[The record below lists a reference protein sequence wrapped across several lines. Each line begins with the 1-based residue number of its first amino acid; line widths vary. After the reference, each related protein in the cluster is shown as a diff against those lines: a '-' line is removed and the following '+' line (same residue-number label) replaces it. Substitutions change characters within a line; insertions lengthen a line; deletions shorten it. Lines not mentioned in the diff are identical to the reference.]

1 MSLDGARTGC
11 RRWTA
16 SPTVTARSAGLLG
29 GFAGI
34 AGVAGITGWD
44 DGRTAVPQVSTGPGV
59 RTRAE
64 LESQPELWERAVG
77 LAATGGLS
85 MLPEPGV
92 PVLVLGCGT
101 SYYIGDSYAQLRT
114 RGGLGP
120 TRAAVPAELVAA
132 EPGETVVL
140 LSRSGTTGDVLR
152 VARSLAG
159 AHRVVAVVGTPGSP
173 IDLVAD
179 ARLLLD
185 WADET
190 SVVQTRF
197 ATTALTALRT
207 SLGEDLSGLPG
218 QAAQAL
224 VAALPPPGL
233 THLVFLGSGWTLGLA
248 HEAALKCREAAGAW
262 TEAYPVAEY
271 EHGPISCAGPAS
283 LVFAFAPLPDATRA
297 AILATGATLEVAR
310 LDPQAELVRIHRQAV
325 AMAQRV
331 GRDPDHPPH
340 LNRSVQLP
348 S

>member
-1 MSLDGARTGC
+1 
-11 RRWTA
+11 
-16 SPTVTARSAGLLG
+16 
-29 GFAGI
+29 
-34 AGVAGITGWD
+34 
-44 DGRTAVPQVSTGPGV
+44 
-59 RTRAE
+59 
-64 LESQPELWERAVG
+64 
-77 LAATGGLS
+77 

-101 SYYIGDSYAQLRT
+101 SYYIADSYAQLRT
-114 RGGLGP
+114 RGGLGR
-120 TRAAVPAELVAA
+120 TRAAVPAELVEA
-132 EPGETVVL
+132 EPEETVVL

-152 VARSLAG
+152 VARTLAG
-159 AHRVVAVVGTPGSP
+159 RHRTVAVVGTAGSP

-179 ARLLLD
+179 THLLLD

-197 ATTALTALRT
+197 ATTALTAFRT
-207 SLGEDLSGLPG
+207 SLGEDLSGLP
-218 QAAQAL
+218 AQATEAL
-224 VAALPPPGL
+224 AAPLPAADL
-233 THLVFLGSGWTLGLA
+233 THVVFLGSGWTLGLA

-283 LVFAFAPLPDATRA
+283 LVFSFAPVPEATGA
-297 AILATGATLEVAR
+297 AIRATGATLEVAR
-310 LDPQAELVRIHRQAV
+310 LDPQAELVRFHRQAV

-348 S
+348 T